1 VKPMPFFEALERVKD
16 LVILYSSYEDQK
28 NAYIKR
34 GLDIRDIE
42 RNQRDILDEL
52 KSLTGER
59 SIQYA
64 KDLLKEHG
72 VE

>member
-1 VKPMPFFEALERVKD
+1 MTFFEALERVKD
-16 LVILYSSYEDQK
+16 LVYLYSRYEDQK
-28 NAYIKR
+28 KTYIKR

-42 RNQRDILDEL
+42 RTQRDILDEL

-59 SIQYA
+59 SVHYA
-64 KDLLKEHG
+64 KNLLKEHG